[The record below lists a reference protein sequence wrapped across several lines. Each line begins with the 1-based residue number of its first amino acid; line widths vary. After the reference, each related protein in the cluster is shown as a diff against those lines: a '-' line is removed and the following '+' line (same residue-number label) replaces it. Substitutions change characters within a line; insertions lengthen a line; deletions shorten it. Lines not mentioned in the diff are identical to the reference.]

1 MLLFTWD
8 FLNSRISV
16 VFLVSFYSLVGYELS
31 EPLGFLVSSP
41 YKLSYEEKADN
52 YVQLIIITII
62 SVFENIYTI

>member
-41 YKLSYEEKADN
+41 YKLSYEEKAGD
-52 YVQLIIITII
+52 YKVRITII
-62 SVFENIYTI
+62 IKGIITGT